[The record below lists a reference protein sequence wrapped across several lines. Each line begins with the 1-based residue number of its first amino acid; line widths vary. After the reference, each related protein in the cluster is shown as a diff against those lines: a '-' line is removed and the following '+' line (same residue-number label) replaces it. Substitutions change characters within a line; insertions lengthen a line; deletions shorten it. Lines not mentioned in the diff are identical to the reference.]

1 MKDET
6 TELQNNDVMPQC
18 HMSGKSNHSLDSKNR
33 VIIPAKLRK
42 ILGSEF
48 KIYRPRI
55 GQNSQKCLYCYN
67 LEYFYFLEK
76 EINSSRND
84 ALKRSFYE
92 YTDDAV
98 FDKQGR
104 VTLSKDATEYAGF
117 EKQIVV
123 VGTGNR
129 VELWAP
135 EERAKVRA
143 QDDITMSLT
152 DTSMLDF

>member
-1 MKDET
+1 MKDENT
-6 TELQNNDVMPQC
+6 ALQKNDAMPQC
-18 HMSGKSNHSLDSKNR
+18 HMAGKSNHSLASQNR